1 MNFKAGKACNSCH
14 SFEFVYKLTG
24 VVFFNLVVEALN
36 LQSAIMGC
44 LIRRIDGSFPE
55 SLTMLYTAIVGTYTA
70 VHW

>member
-1 MNFKAGKACNSCH
+1 MNFKAGKACNSCN

-44 LIRRIDGSFPE
+44 LIRLIDGSFPE
-55 SLTMLYTAIVGTYTA
+55 FFTMLYTAIVGTYTA
-70 VHW
+70 VH